1 MSEIAEIIFEEN
13 STLLQVLDQFQV
25 PELAGEVSQLNAQLS
40 QLETQVSQLGRI
52 VDQNQLDNQAQ
63 FNLINT
69 TLGNQSEEIES
80 LASNVTSLSENVTDL
95 STQVSSLS
103 SQFND
108 LSLEVATFDTR
119 ITNNTTAISAL
130 NSNILIIDARL
141 GHLEIKVDNNL
152 SLILAQQTQITGLTT
167 SVSSI
172 ESRMLMLENEIVAI
186 KGLPGIVTP
195 GVTYTLNNSPTTNPW
210 VQNLVIAGTYGTR
223 VRFGEAYQ
231 ATFNNAQY
239 IIKFLDEFGVMTVNS
254 DPRNMAVNVG
264 LQRFAYRHLDV
275 NVWSLT
281 TVNVSV
287 YNN

>member
-63 FNLINT
+63 FNSINT
-69 TLGNQSEEIES
+69 TLGNQSEEIDS
-80 LASNVTSLSENVTDL
+80 LTSNVTSLNENVTDL

-119 ITNNTTAISAL
+119 ITDNTTAIAAL

-141 GHLEIKVDNNL
+141 GHLETKVDNN
-152 SLILAQQTQITGLTT
+152 STQITGLTA

-172 ESRMLMLENEIVAI
+172 ESRMLLLENEIIAI

-195 GVTYTLNNSPTTNPW
+195 GVVYILNNSVTTNFW
-210 VQNLVIAGTYGTR
+210 VRNLIINGTYGVR
-223 VRFGEAYQ
+223 VRFGEEYL
-231 ATFNNAQY
+231 ATFNDAQY
-239 IIKFLDEFGVMTVNS
+239 YIKFLDQFGYMTTS
-254 DPRNMAVNVG
+254 SAPINMAVNVG
-264 LQRFAYRHLDV
+264 LQRFAYRQTS
-275 NVWSLT
+275 VWSLA

-287 YNN
+287 SNF

>member
-130 NSNILIIDARL
+130 NSILIIDARL